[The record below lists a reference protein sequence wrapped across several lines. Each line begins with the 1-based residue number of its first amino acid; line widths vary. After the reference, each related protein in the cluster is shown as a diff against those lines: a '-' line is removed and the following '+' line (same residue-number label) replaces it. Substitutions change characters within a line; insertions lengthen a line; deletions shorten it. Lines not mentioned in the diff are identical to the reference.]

1 MNLKNNIR
9 DNLIIFTM
17 ENHIYIQSAPQSGLH
32 FGRNANYEKL
42 VGSYFE
48 EKESSEPNFINKA
61 LIHEITYSS
70 DALYSESDGNA
81 GTCWIASVIDEGYTH
96 YHFRNFEDLVH
107 LYDQKGYKY
116 VAALNMQK

>member
-17 ENHIYIQSAPQSGLH
+17 ENHIYLQSAPQSGLH
-32 FGRNANYEKL
+32 FGRNANYQSFI
-42 VGSYFE
+42 GGYFE
-48 EKESSEPNFINKA
+48 EKEGSEPNIIYKA
-61 LIHEITYSS
+61 IIPEI
-70 DALYSESDGNA
+70 LYSPDTLYIDTDGNA
-81 GTCWIASVIDEGYTH
+81 GTCWIALVIDEGYTH